1 MACDI
6 SIGANRVQP
15 CTSTNG
21 GNEVFYP
28 FNFINDAFTVVGG
41 IATAMNAA
49 LTVAYNYDIAGDGNT
64 LTQSSVSDYKTG
76 TSVVTQTVVN
86 QLKKVDGAS
95 NFELTKLSQGKNSGI
110 LKDRNGVYHW
120 VGHENGFNVT
130 RTIEAVSGGARA
142 DFNGYNVTLVAE
154 NKVLAPTLDAATI
167 TAFLAIVTA

>member
-1 MACDI
+1 MSCDI
-6 SIGANRVQP
+6 AIGANRVQP

-76 TSVVTQTVVN
+76 TSVVTCLRVKIQE
-86 QLKKVDGAS
+86 
-95 NFELTKLSQGKNSGI
+95 F
-110 LKDRNGVYHW
+110 
-120 VGHENGFNVT
+120 
-130 RTIEAVSGGARA
+130 
-142 DFNGYNVTLVAE
+142 
-154 NKVLAPTLDAATI
+154 
-167 TAFLAIVTA
+167 

>member
-6 SIGANRVQP
+6 AIGANRVQP
-15 CTSTNG
+15 CNNTQG

-28 FNFINDAFTVVGG
+28 FNFVTDAFTVVDG
-41 IATAMNAA
+41 IATALSAS
-49 LTVAYNYDIAGDGNT
+49 LTVAYKYEISGDGNT

-76 TSVVTQTVVN
+76 TSVVTQTLVN
-86 QLKKVDGAS
+86 QLKQVDGAT
-95 NFELTKLSQGKNSGI
+95 NIELTKLAQGNVSGV
-110 LKDRNGVYHW
+110 LKDRNGVFHW

-130 RTIEAVSGGARA
+130 RTVEAVSGGARS

-154 NKVLAPTLDAATI
+154 NKALAPTLDAATV